1 MASQP
6 LKKESYLPQAIPVE
20 KPAALPKRQRVPD
33 PGAAIRSRDK
43 IRVLGSLLL
52 VTVFVLF
59 IISRYAAIMV
69 NNYHIENME
78 SSLKEQA
85 SLNASIQA
93 QVTELASPTRI
104 LTYAENVLKMVPAT
118 PVQVGANNH

>member
-6 LKKESYLPQAIPVE
+6 LKQESFVPQSIPVE
-20 KPAALPKRQRVPD
+20 RPATLPKRQRVSD
-33 PGAAIRSRDK
+33 RSEAIRTGDK
-43 IRVLGSLLL
+43 IKLLGSLIF

-69 NNYHIENME
+69 NNYHIENMQ

-104 LTYAENVLKMVPAT
+104 LSYAENVLKMVPAT
-118 PVQVGANNH
+118 PVQVGANNP

>member
-6 LKKESYLPQAIPVE
+6 LKQESYLPQAIPVD
-20 KPAALPKRQRVPD
+20 KPATLPKKQRVPD
-33 PGAAIRSRDK
+33 RNAAVRTRDK
-43 IRVLGSLLL
+43 VSVLGSLLL

-59 IISRYAAIMV
+59 IISRYATIMV
-69 NNYHIENME
+69 NNYHIENMQ
-78 SSLKEQA
+78 SSIKEQA

-104 LTYAENVLKMVPAT
+104 LAYAENVLKMVPAT